1 MAEITDG
8 AGAGTDAGGGRTSG
22 GIGVE
27 RVAMARN
34 GAATNWADALPGFT
48 EAIRSES
55 ERTGAAL
62 PAGFATIAGTTS
74 APATTA

>member
-1 MAEITDG
+1 MPPSPRVAWSS
-8 AGAGTDAGGGRTSG
+8 DAAAD

-27 RVAMARN
+27 GVAMARN

-62 PAGFATIAGTTS
+62 PAGFAIIAGATS
-74 APATTA
+74 APTTTA